1 MPSVTLNKGN
11 PEMAEP
17 AEETEHLAFATE
29 DDEKPDPNDTLE
41 RAIGELQDVVSHDRA
56 NAGAG
61 LSATLRTIP
70 LEVQAVIGRAN
81 MSVAELN
88 QLETGST
95 VALNSRVGDPVDIF
109 VNGVKV
115 ATGQMQ
121 VSEEEPDRFAFKV
134 IDVFA

>member
-1 MPSVTLNKGN
+1 
-11 PEMAEP
+11 MAEP
-17 AEETEHLAFATE
+17 AQDTEHLAFATE
-29 DDEKPDPNDTLE
+29 EESGKLDPNDTLE
-41 RAIGELQDVVSHDRA
+41 KAIGELQDVVSTDRA
-56 NAGAG
+56 SAASGG
-61 LSATLRTIP
+61 LSVTLRGIP
-70 LEVQAVIGRAN
+70 LEVQAVIGRAE

-88 QLETGST
+88 RLEKGST